1 MIEKDKIK
9 INKSYFSYE
18 KNIFLFLKY
27 LDLYLMPYLLTKSLL
42 SFDHYIFKS
51 FYIFLIS
58 FFSNTF
64 SAISGGGAGLLQ
76 LPALILSGVPY
87 YQALASHKLATV
99 ALGIGGSLRNYKSLG
114 NDISV
119 AWQILI
125 FGLPGVILGA
135 SVVEYISE
143 KYLYLILGIISILL
157 AFYSFLKPD
166 LGLSSGNKKLN
177 FVHKIRFLIFI
188 FFIGILNG
196 SISSGTGL
204 LVTMLLI
211 KTFEMD
217 FLRAISLTFFT
228 VGIFWNF
235 IGAVFLTRIGSV
247 PSNILLALIIGS
259 FTGGYLG
266 AHISKI
272 SGNTLIKKTFITVCI
287 LVGISLLMKSIKS
300 FF

>member
-1 MIEKDKIK
+1 
-9 INKSYFSYE
+9 
-18 KNIFLFLKY
+18 
-27 LDLYLMPYLLTKSLL
+27 MPYLLTKLL
-42 SFDHYIFKS
+42 GSVDDFIFKS

-76 LPALILSGVPY
+76 LPALILSGIPY

-125 FGLPGVILGA
+125 FGLPGVILG
-135 SVVEYISE
+135 SSIVEYISE

-166 LGLSSGNKKLN
+166 LGLSSGNNKLN
-177 FVHKIRFLIFI
+177 FVNKVRFLIFI

-204 LVTMLLI
+204 LVTILLI

-217 FLRAISLTFFT
+217 FLRAVSMTFFT

-235 IGAVFLTRIGSV
+235 VGAVSLARIGSV
-247 PSNILLALIIGS
+247 PPNILIVLIIGS
-259 FTGGYLG
+259 FTGGYFG
-266 AHISKI
+266 AHLSKLN
-272 SGNTLIKKTFITVCI
+272 GNILVKKTFTTVCI
-287 LVGISLLMKSIKS
+287 LVGISLLIKSIRI
-300 FF
+300 FL

>member
-1 MIEKDKIK
+1 MI
-9 INKSYFSYE
+9 
-18 KNIFLFLKY
+18 
-27 LDLYLMPYLLTKSLL
+27 YLLTILL
-42 SFDHYIFKS
+42 GNFDHSLFKSIYIFMV
-51 FYIFLIS
+51 S

-76 LPALILSGVPY
+76 LPTLILSGIPY

-114 NDISV
+114 NDISI

-166 LGLSSGNKKLN
+166 LRIASGNKKLN
-177 FVHKIRFLIFI
+177 FGHKIRFLIFI
-188 FFIGILNG
+188 FLIGILNG

-204 LVTMLLI
+204 LVTILLI

-217 FLRAISLTFFT
+217 FLRAISMTLFLLEFF
-228 VGIFWNF
+228 
-235 IGAVFLTRIGSV
+235 
-247 PSNILLALIIGS
+247 
-259 FTGGYLG
+259 
-266 AHISKI
+266 
-272 SGNTLIKKTFITVCI
+272 
-287 LVGISLLMKSIKS
+287 
-300 FF
+300 